1 VVSVS
6 ILYGLLFLSV
16 AVGTAA
22 TILAW
27 RVRSEPGAKPLVAL
41 LLGQSW
47 WSTCLIFRLQ
57 ATTVDAKLLWTD
69 LAWPGVVIIP
79 VAWLLFSLEYTGR
92 DEYIRSRYV
101 ALLTVVPAITV
112 VLALTTPFHDLLYA
126 RPLGFSRTGVF
137 LVAQG
142 GPWYWVIAAYTYL
155 LGLGGIIPLLG
166 LLTSDAVTFRGQ
178 STALILGLSVPWLTN
193 VLFLA
198 DVFATSGIDPTPVAF
213 SVSGVAYL
221 GALTRFRLFGTSPA
235 PNKRARK
242 FLFDRMQDGAL
253 VVDMNGYVVEV
264 NDSCVDLLGTA
275 APTLLG
281 APAADVI
288 PDYEQFPDEGSL
300 PGHLLVGDTAGGQPY
315 DVTVT
320 PITNVRG
327 DTIGRVVTFHD
338 IGEHLRQQQRLTVL
352 NRVLRHNIRTET
364 NLIHGYVDQ
373 FADDDDAEIVKQRAL
388 RIEEL
393 GKKGRDAIE
402 LFDKSTAGRTPR
414 PLASLLDRAVSTVRT
429 ASPAATISVPEVADD
444 VFVAG
449 LLDVVFTNLLENAV
463 EHNPADEPHVSI
475 TVTTTA
481 DRVVVEVADD
491 GPGIEDY
498 ELRVLRDGTETPL
511 DHGSGL
517 GLWLV
522 QWGVEIADGWVK
534 FATEESRGTVVTVDV
549 PRLSAPSSGP

>member
-1 VVSVS
+1 MVSVT

-57 ATTVDAKLLWTD
+57 ATAVDAKLFWTD
-69 LAWPGVVIIP
+69 LAWLGVVVIP

-92 DEYIRSRYV
+92 DEYVRPRFV
-101 ALLTVVPAITV
+101 AVLAVVPAVTV
-112 VLALTTPFHDLLYA
+112 VLALTTPYHDLLYA
-126 RPLGFSRTGVF
+126 RPQGVTPGGVF
-137 LVAQG
+137 LIDQG

-155 LGLGGIIPLLG
+155 LGLSGMIPLIE

-178 STALILGLSVPWLTN
+178 SSALILGLSVPWLTN

-235 PNKRARK
+235 PNIRARQ

-253 VVDMNGYVVEV
+253 VVDMNGYVVDV
-264 NDSCVDLLGTA
+264 NDSCVALLGTKA
-275 APTLLG
+275 SDVLG
-281 APAADVI
+281 AAAADVI
-288 PDYEQFPDEGSL
+288 PEYDRFPDEGSL
-300 PGHLLVGDTAGGQPY
+300 SGHLLVGDAAGSQPY

-320 PITNVRG
+320 PITNVREEV
-327 DTIGRVVTFHD
+327 IGRVVTFHD

-373 FADDDDAEIVKQRAL
+373 FADDGDAQIVKDRAL

-402 LFDKSTAGRTPR
+402 LFDKSTAARTPQ
-414 PLASLLDRAVSTVRT
+414 PLASLLDQAVSAVRT
-429 ASPAATISVPEVADD
+429 SSPAATISEPEVDDD

-449 LLDVVFTNLLENAV
+449 LLDVVFTNLVENAV
-463 EHNPADEPHVSI
+463 EHNSADEPHVSI
-475 TVTTTA
+475 SVETTPE
-481 DRVVVEVADD
+481 RVVVDVADD
-491 GPGIEDY
+491 GPGIDDY
-498 ELRVLRDGTETPL
+498 ELRVLRDGVETPL
-511 DHGSGL
+511 EHGSGL

-522 QWGVEIADGWVK
+522 QWGVEIADGWVE
-534 FATEESRGTVVTVDV
+534 FAADESNGTVVTVGV
-549 PRLSAPSSGP
+549 PRLSAPSSA